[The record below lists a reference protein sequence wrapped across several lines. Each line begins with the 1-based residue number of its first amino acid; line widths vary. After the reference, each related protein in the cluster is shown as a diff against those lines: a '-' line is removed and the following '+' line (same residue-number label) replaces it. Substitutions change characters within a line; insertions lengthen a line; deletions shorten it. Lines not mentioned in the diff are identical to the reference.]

1 MTSMGALDVILALA
15 KVFIMILPGYIIMKL
30 GIINT
35 NHTQGVSNIITNVT
49 YPCLVIA
56 AMQMEFS
63 MEKLQNCGYVVLI
76 FIGVVII
83 AMIISKILTSIIKL
97 PVSQSGIMAFMMVF
111 GNTGFLGLPV
121 LNGLFGKEGVF
132 YGAICDS
139 SFDVLMFTIGVTLIR
154 QAAKGEEKMGFKETI
169 SGLINPC
176 FIGVLIGLLFYVCR
190 ITLPPII
197 GGPVEMIGSAT
208 SPLAMMVVG
217 AHLARI
223 SFKDMFTNRPAYLVC
238 LLKLLVAP
246 AIALILVKLIIGGG
260 TLFGTVIIMEAAMP
274 CAMLSVILSERYRA
288 DVEFATK
295 GVMLTTILSL
305 ITIPIVA
312 IALQHII

>member
-97 PVSQSGIMAFMMVF
+97 PVSQSGIMAFMMVD
-111 GNTGFLGLPV
+111 LPAFV
-121 LNGLFGKEGVF
+121 
-132 YGAICDS
+132 
-139 SFDVLMFTIGVTLIR
+139 
-154 QAAKGEEKMGFKETI
+154 
-169 SGLINPC
+169 
-176 FIGVLIGLLFYVCR
+176 
-190 ITLPPII
+190 
-197 GGPVEMIGSAT
+197 
-208 SPLAMMVVG
+208 
-217 AHLARI
+217 
-223 SFKDMFTNRPAYLVC
+223 
-238 LLKLLVAP
+238 
-246 AIALILVKLIIGGG
+246 
-260 TLFGTVIIMEAAMP
+260 
-274 CAMLSVILSERYRA
+274 
-288 DVEFATK
+288 
-295 GVMLTTILSL
+295 
-305 ITIPIVA
+305 
-312 IALQHII
+312 